1 MLKRGIP
8 SGDPYTRLLMPDEFE
23 RLSKYDVSGV
33 GLNLGTREEYEQRV
47 GSARDVIAGPT
58 TTNNNAVAAGY
69 DPFVVLGVVIHSP
82 AEEAGIRQGDRIL
95 SIDGEAPAGLTPMQA
110 AQRIKDARSAETRL
124 RVMRARSRSPGG
136 RTGRPRGVRLAPR
149 GTS

>member
-1 MLKRGIP
+1 
-8 SGDPYTRLLMPDEFE
+8 MPDEFE

-58 TTNNNAVAAGY
+58 TTTNNAVAAGY

-124 RVMRARSRSPGG
+124 RVMRASDGSVAEVAVPRG